1 MAFSALEALQAFGAG
16 RQLAQQD
23 RQMRTR
29 AQASQQAAA
38 GDFEGAASTALGGGE
53 FDLAGHLR
61 QLSTQHQ
68 QQALQEAQILAGGA
82 TDLRRIPDM
91 AQRQAA
97 WLARRPQIE
106 HLGIFAPHELD
117 KVDLSNE
124 GLDGYIRLG
133 TSAMNALH
141 PQRPQAPTNMQRNA
155 DFISE
160 RYGPEA
166 SDQYMTRQTAPPPI
180 TQHNADGTITIIPQ
194 ATAPLHRRDA
204 QQPVTLTPDQ
214 LRQQAAEAIA
224 AGRDP
229 AAVNARLQ
237 QMLGGS
243 QPQQTAPAFGGG
255 APLTV
260 EDRHNQ
266 YPVRPGA
273 IPQGNPLD
281 PNMGQ
286 H

>member
-29 AQASQQAAA
+29 AQASQQAAT
-38 GDFEGAASTALGGGE
+38 GDYEGAANTALGGGE
-53 FDLAGHLR
+53 IDLAG
-61 QLSTQHQ
+61 QLGRLGTQHRA
-68 QQALQEAQILAGGA
+68 QALQEAQILAGGA

-106 HLGIFAPHELD
+106 QLGIFAPHELD

-141 PQRPQAPTNMQRNA
+141 PQRPQAPTTMERNR
-155 DFISE
+155 DLIE
-160 RYGPEA
+160 RDYGPA
-166 SDQYMTRQTAPPPI
+166 AADQYMSRNVAPPPI
-180 TQHNADGTITIIPQ
+180 AQHNSDGTITITQQPGVPI
-194 ATAPLHRRDA
+194 HRRTGEA
-204 QQPVTLTPDQ
+204 AAPSSVTLTPDQ
-214 LRQQAAEAIA
+214 LRQQAAAAIA
-224 AGRDP
+224 AGADP
-229 AAVNARLQ
+229 GAVNARLQ

-243 QPQQTAPAFGGG
+243 QPDQRPVNDPAPAFHP
-255 APLTV
+255 APV
-260 EDRHNQ
+260 
-266 YPVRPGA
+266 PM
-273 IPQGNPLD
+273 GNPLD
-281 PNMGQ
+281 PNMGP